1 MAKVIQDQRV
11 KAGVVVVINELVQ
24 DEEVYQ
30 AVLALCHRILE
41 DEGVRNA
48 VSEMLIKSSHN
59 VSPSHP
65 SIHYHIL
72 FPPAC

>member
-1 MAKVIQDQRV
+1 
-11 KAGVVVVINELVQ
+11 VQ